1 MSTLNVR
8 IGVLA
13 IQGSVEEHMDML
25 KKIGISPVAVKTKAD
40 LDKVDGLI
48 IPGGESTTIGKLM
61 KLDGLDREIR
71 ARAKKSFFSRKKPL
85 AVWGTCAGAIL
96 LAKKVLNN
104 KPDILGLMDITIARN
119 AYGRQTDSFE
129 TSIYAPSVARE
140 KIPAVFIRAPKIEK
154 VSKKAEVLAVFE
166 GTPVMVRQKNL
177 LATTF
182 HPELTS
188 DTRVHEYFV
197 SMIGKPAGLLSK

>member
-1 MSTLNVR
+1 
-8 IGVLA
+8 
-13 IQGSVEEHMDML
+13 ML
-25 KKIGISPVAVKTKAD
+25 KKIGLDPVSVKTKAD

-48 IPGGESTTIGKLM
+48 IPGGESTTIGKLL
-61 KLDGLDREIR
+61 KIDGLDKEIR
-71 ARAKKSFFSRKKPL
+71 ARAHESFFSHKRPL

-96 LAKKVLNN
+96 LAKKVINN
-104 KPDILGLMDITIARN
+104 KPDTLGLMDITIVRN

-129 TSIYAPSVARE
+129 TYIYAPSVAKE
-140 KIPAVFIRAPKIEK
+140 KIPAVFIRAPKIQK
-154 VSKKAEVLAVFE
+154 ISKRVEILSVFE
-166 GTPVMVRQKNL
+166 GSAVMVRQRNL

-197 SMIGKPAGLLSK
+197 SMTQEVCKTN